1 MLVLHQAIKIED
13 GEYIKGYVHRMD
25 GTYYINAVD
34 KPGIGIPVRG
44 ETIEPIELVV
54 YPQRSN
60 EKRFKI
66 PFLNVTISKQ
76 F

>member
-1 MLVLHQAIKIED
+1 MLVLHQAVKIED
-13 GEYIKGYVHRMD
+13 GEYIKGFVSWLN
-25 GTYYINAVD
+25 GEYYINAED

-54 YPQRSN
+54 YPQRS
-60 EKRFKI
+60 EQKRFKI